1 MHMII
6 ISLSAQPLEISDRM
20 HLKDVGKTGGLLNE
34 KERVSA
40 VLPESNGGSSCSS
53 SPDHA

>member
-34 KERVSA
+34 KEMVSA